1 MNTQK
6 VVVIG
11 LDGAPPEL
19 LFKRYRDNLPNLKSL
34 MMGGRISN
42 IQSTIPPIT
51 VPAWMSMFTGH
62 DPGQLGIYGFRNR
75 KDISYEPLQQ
85 VSSLD
90 VKFETVWERLSRAG
104 KRSVIVGVPLTYPPK
119 RLNGIIVSC
128 LLTPSDAK
136 VFTYPLN
143 ESDNI
148 KHYAQPNRYCFDVN
162 DFRSISKDQLR
173 YEAFDMTK
181 TRFRVVRQ
189 LMKEQ
194 VWDLFI
200 VAEVGLDRLL
210 HRFLKDALGEGD
222 DHYKY
227 VLLKYLQLVDKE
239 IGVLLNK
246 LIDRK
251 NTAVLV
257 VSDHGAVPMDG
268 GFCLNDWLITHGY
281 LAMRQNGKKKKGL
294 SLEEINWDKTLAWG
308 AGGYYGRIFL
318 NLKDRESKGII
329 GQDKKEKV
337 TARLIND
344 LEMDGKEI
352 GLIGLKPQQVYE
364 KSNGI
369 APDIMVF
376 SRNMKYR
383 LIGTIGNEKLVIKE
397 NDMGEDVANH
407 SEEGICIYTPSE
419 GKKYSMTLPKITSI
433 YDIMPTIGQHFGLR
447 LASFGKRT
455 KVKNFY
461 KVRYH

>member
-1 MNTQK
+1 
-6 VVVIG
+6 
-11 LDGAPPEL
+11 
-19 LFKRYRDNLPNLKSL
+19 
-34 MMGGRISN
+34 
-42 IQSTIPPIT
+42 
-51 VPAWMSMFTGH
+51 
-62 DPGQLGIYGFRNR
+62 
-75 KDISYEPLQQ
+75 
-85 VSSLD
+85 
-90 VKFETVWERLSRAG
+90 
-104 KRSVIVGVPLTYPPK
+104 VIVGVPLTYPPK

-143 ESDNI
+143 EGDNI

-194 VWDLFI
+194 IWDLFI

-227 VLLKYLQLVDKE
+227 VLLEYLQLVDKE
-239 IGVLLNK
+239 IGVLLNN

-318 NLKDRESKGII
+318 NLKDRETKGII
-329 GQDKKEKV
+329 SQDEKEKV

-369 APDIMVF
+369 APDIMWNSARYYGF
-376 SRNMKYR
+376 FKEHEISLNRN
-383 LIGTIGNEKLVIKE
+383 
-397 NDMGEDVANH
+397 H
-407 SEEGICIYTPSE
+407 W
-419 GKKYSMTLPKITSI
+419 
-433 YDIMPTIGQHFGLR
+433 
-447 LASFGKRT
+447 KR
-455 KVKNFY
+455 KVGY
-461 KVRYH
+461 